1 MNEET
6 IWENV
11 WLLCDQTK
19 AISIGGV
26 NAIPMQL
33 FLGILIGIRNSM
45 IHLIL
50 NNYRLVFLEKHNKLY
65 SAAGIREMLL
75 PFWDGGNTMR
85 DGGCLYMKYV
95 DQEVN
100 VLFSFAAVEYKRI
113 K

>member
-1 MNEET
+1 MRSNKS
-6 IWENV
+6 NFHRRRK
-11 WLLCDQTK
+11 CH
-19 AISIGGV
+19 S
-26 NAIPMQL
+26 NAIIFRDFNWNQKFYDTFNFEQL
-33 FLGILIGIRNSM
+33 PFGISG
-45 IHLIL
+45 
-50 NNYRLVFLEKHNKLY
+50 ETQLY